1 MSVVKTYQHTK
12 AIGNARST
20 VRGAYVPILRD
31 VTGQDVFG
39 QETNPYGPEKA
50 NVGVNAIAVDTVQ
63 GEGILAMGRLE
74 RMSAEIVEKDVRLAN
89 KEAYRLYW
97 LPFSWVHPNGDYHG
111 NPQKIGDE
119 VNPSSPVPTDV
130 DFITNGTRVWIVLD
144 ANGLTDLEG
153 CSAWEFTVVDSFRNG
168 IADVVEYE
176 AVVYRSEG
184 VNPRVVTLL

>member
-1 MSVVKTYQHTK
+1 MSVVKTYQHPK

-39 QETNPYGPEKA
+39 QVTNPYGPEKA
-50 NVGVNAIAVDTVQ
+50 NVGANDIAIDVSS
-63 GEGILAMGRLE
+63 GEGLLAMGRLE
-74 RMSAEIVEKDVRLAN
+74 RMSAEDVEKDVHLAN

-97 LPFSWVHPNGDYHG
+97 LPHSWVHAKGDYQG
-111 NPQKIGDE
+111 NPQKIGSE
-119 VNPSSPVPTDV
+119 INPGAPVPKDV
-130 DFITNGTRVWIVLD
+130 DFVTNGTRVWIVLD
-144 ANGLTDLEG
+144 ANGLNDLEG

-184 VNPRVVTLL
+184 VTPRAVTLI